1 MVMREKRS
9 ARSGK
14 LILSLSEERLTSEKH
29 AVTSARSAAAAR
41 SGFCLIRLMG
51 GSFLMAICGKMKSK
65 RQWVTRNKRF
75 DAFNGSCG
83 KAAANISHCSK
94 SKTHDMIKKP
104 CLSTREK
111 QAFLI
116 PIIPTQ
122 QILEYGSLFT
132 IILRA
137 NHSQIC

>member
-1 MVMREKRS
+1 
-9 ARSGK
+9 
-14 LILSLSEERLTSEKH
+14 
-29 AVTSARSAAAAR
+29 
-41 SGFCLIRLMG
+41 
-51 GSFLMAICGKMKSK
+51 MAICDKMKSK
-65 RQWVTRNKRF
+65 RQWVTRDKRF
-75 DAFNGSCG
+75 DAFNESCD
-83 KAAANISHCSK
+83 KAANISHCSK

>member
-14 LILSLSEERLTSEKH
+14 LILSLSEEKLTSEKH

-41 SGFCLIRLMG
+41 SGFRLIRLMG
-51 GSFLMAICGKMKSK
+51 GSFRIAICGKMKSE
-65 RQWVTRNKRF
+65 RQRMTRDKSFN
-75 DAFNGSCG
+75 ACNGSCG

-94 SKTHDMIKKP
+94 SKIHNMIKKP

>member
-1 MVMREKRS
+1 MLSRS
-9 ARSGK
+9 EEK
-14 LILSLSEERLTSEKH
+14 LISEKH

-41 SGFCLIRLMG
+41 SRFRLIRLMN
-51 GSFLMAICGKMKSK
+51 GSFLMAICGKMKSE
-65 RQWVTRNKRF
+65 RQRMTRDKRF

-111 QAFLI
+111 RAFLI
-116 PIIPTQ
+116 PIIPTRQ
-122 QILEYGSLFT
+122 VETRSKLFV
-132 IILRA
+132 
-137 NHSQIC
+137 

>member
-14 LILSLSEERLTSEKH
+14 LILSLREERLTSEKH

-41 SGFCLIRLMG
+41 SGFRLISLMS
-51 GSFLMAICGKMKSK
+51 GSFLMAICGKMQSK
-65 RQWVTRNKRF
+65 RQWVTRDKRF

-83 KAAANISHCSK
+83 KAANISHFSK

-116 PIIPTQ
+116 PIIQTR

-132 IILRA
+132 IIL
-137 NHSQIC
+137 

>member
-1 MVMREKRS
+1 
-9 ARSGK
+9 
-14 LILSLSEERLTSEKH
+14 
-29 AVTSARSAAAAR
+29 
-41 SGFCLIRLMG
+41 
-51 GSFLMAICGKMKSK
+51 MAICGKMKSK
-65 RQWVTRNKRF
+65 RQWMTRDKRF

-83 KAAANISHCSK
+83 KAAANISHFSK
-94 SKTHDMIKKP
+94 SKTHDMIKKS

>member
-1 MVMREKRS
+1 M
-9 ARSGK
+9 
-14 LILSLSEERLTSEKH
+14 ILSLSEERLTSEKH
-29 AVTSARSAAAAR
+29 AVTSARSIAAAR
-41 SGFCLIRLMG
+41 SGFRLIRLMG
-51 GSFLMAICGKMKSK
+51 GSFLKAICGKMKSK
-65 RQWVTRNKRF
+65 RQWVTRDKRF

-83 KAAANISHCSK
+83 QANTNISHFSK

-116 PIIPTQ
+116 PIIQTR

>member
-1 MVMREKRS
+1 M
-9 ARSGK
+9 
-14 LILSLSEERLTSEKH
+14 ILSLNKERLTSEKH

-41 SGFCLIRLMG
+41 SGFRLIRLMD
-51 GSFLMAICGKMKSK
+51 GSFRIAICGKMKSA
-65 RQWVTRNKRF
+65 RQRMTRDKRF

-83 KAAANISHCSK
+83 KAAANISHFSK

-111 QAFLI
+111 RAFLI
-116 PIIPTQ
+116 PIIPTR

>member
-14 LILSLSEERLTSEKH
+14 LILSLNEERLTSEKH

-41 SGFCLIRLMG
+41 SGFRLIRLMG
-51 GSFLMAICGKMKSK
+51 GSFLMAICGKMKS
-65 RQWVTRNKRF
+65 RQQWVTRDKSFN
-75 DAFNGSCG
+75 ACNGSCG
-83 KAAANISHCSK
+83 KAAANISHFSK

-116 PIIPTQ
+116 PIIQTR

>member
-1 MVMREKRS
+1 M
-9 ARSGK
+9 
-14 LILSLSEERLTSEKH
+14 ILSLSEENLTSEKH

-41 SGFCLIRLMG
+41 SGFRLIRLMG
-51 GSFLMAICGKMKSK
+51 GSFLMAICGKMKSR
-65 RQWVTRNKRF
+65 RQWVTRDKRF

-111 QAFLI
+111 RAFLI
-116 PIIPTQ
+116 PIIPTRSCQ
-122 QILEYGSLFT
+122 KFSK
-132 IILRA
+132 
-137 NHSQIC
+137 QICLWNLAQGIGIIFIIQIVGAI

>member
-1 MVMREKRS
+1 M
-9 ARSGK
+9 
-14 LILSLSEERLTSEKH
+14 ILSRSEERLTSEKH

-41 SGFCLIRLMG
+41 SGFRLIRLMG
-51 GSFLMAICGKMKSK
+51 GSFLMAIGGKMKSA
-65 RQWVTRNKRF
+65 RQRMTRDKRF

-83 KAAANISHCSK
+83 KAAANISHFSK

-116 PIIPTQ
+116 PIIQTRQ
-122 QILEYGSLFT
+122 AQRCS
-132 IILRA
+132 
-137 NHSQIC
+137 